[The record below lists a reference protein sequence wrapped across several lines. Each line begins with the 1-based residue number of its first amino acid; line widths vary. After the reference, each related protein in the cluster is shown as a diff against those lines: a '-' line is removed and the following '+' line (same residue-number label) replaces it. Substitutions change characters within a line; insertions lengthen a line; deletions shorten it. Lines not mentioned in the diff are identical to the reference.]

1 MTILCLRRDVLNLA
15 DLLFEVVSSCTSA
28 SVHPDGC
35 SSRRL
40 ALYHPAG
47 TFNNEQKWRRLIRE
61 QEVREMSSKD
71 RSARFK
77 YVCSFIFMGG
87 AFKLRDERSVLIGF
101 RHKQRS
107 DTSTALMT
115 SQLIQ
120 QEAPIITLFTNI

>member
-1 MTILCLRRDVLNLA
+1 MTSLCLRRDVLNLA

-28 SVHPDGC
+28 SVHPDGS

-77 YVCSFIFMGG
+77 YVGSFIFMGG

-115 SQLIQ
+115 SQLMQ

>member
-1 MTILCLRRDVLNLA
+1 MTSLCLRRDVLNLA

-71 RSARFK
+71 RSARFE

-115 SQLIQ
+115 SQLMQ